1 MRQPIAVIVN
11 TSGGTAASLGEKL
24 EATVREAFAGQDID
38 LRLVEGKQIGEA
50 VKSAAGRP
58 VVAIGGGDGTQGSAA
73 AVFAHSETAR
83 QSPLALIGF
92 AMRSLL
98 GRADQERD
106 FCTLAEAKEVVVE
119 GSGAINVA
127 FDGEVERMALPL
139 TFAIMPGAL
148 KVLVPREAG

>member
-1 MRQPIAVIVN
+1 MKRVV
-11 TSGGTAASLGEKL
+11 
-24 EATVREAFAGQDID
+24 
-38 LRLVEGKQIGEA
+38 
-50 VKSAAGRP
+50 GRP

-92 AMRSLL
+92 ALRSLL
-98 GRADQERD
+98 GRADPERD
-106 FCTLAEAKEVVVE
+106 FCALAKATEVVVE
-119 GSGAINVA
+119 GSGEIDVA